1 MPKQALERI
10 IDSRSGAATVLGG
23 VGGGSSLVLS
33 HSALLGLTTDDHP
46 QYLRTDGT
54 RTLTGNLSID
64 SGITVDGI
72 DISAHAANPDAHHA
86 TATAGDGIG
95 VSGQQISLASSVA
108 GAGLAYASGVLS
120 VGAGYGLAVNAND
133 VQLAASAAGAGL
145 TYTLGVLAVGAGLGM
160 TVNADDVALTTPGTL
175 TVATTNASTGNHTH
189 AITSSSA
196 PGATASLLAS
206 SALGALTLPLL
217 TATTSL
223 TTPLIA
229 ADVSLS
235 IAPAVDINL
244 SPVGDV
250 VLGDGLTFRTNS
262 FSTSYPIEGAILA
275 ETAVSGQYGLTVGV
289 ISVDELRTRVFVA
302 DEVRI
307 DRGEE
312 VWSKSYGIVAEDFT
326 TPSSIGGTVVVT
338 FESSPMVSGA
348 LFSTNDWLLFR
359 TIDIDS
365 GVVLSSVWGQ
375 VSGYTAT
382 NIQPFWNDLFPD
394 DGWPDSSFPNI
405 DLGTTTQD
413 WTFTLR
419 SGDTNYRIPNGQ
431 LGIDYGASGQ
441 SYIAFSV
448 TDPIAA
454 PFIRIRRWAG
464 ANPYTPA
471 NHDDTVYIGNLTGI
485 AGGTGD
491 RGIWT
496 QSSDGTAWAELSDSG
511 VILRNSGIDLYSG
524 ATRKVH
530 IGSDGTD
537 FWMGVSSADK
547 RLSWDGS
554 TLSVVGAITITS
566 GSGYS
571 VLTDTPT
578 TIATINQAEAHNLT
592 TSAANVFME
601 TWDDPNAL
609 ARWTNYTGSGE
620 LSIASISDG
629 VAGGK
634 ALLVG
639 NNSGNDMAWLICTHK
654 LPYDATKTY
663 RIRVRIKR
671 TTGTGTVYV
680 GFAGVASDG
689 STFVNTAGT
698 NAYDSQHYHAASG
711 SSPSTTWTEYVGYTR
726 GFGTPTGTGGVG
738 TALTPGAMHSSVR
751 YVRPLIVVNYS
762 GVAGQTYVDMIS
774 VEAISAAW
782 YNIDSLPT
790 RFGETPTTSG
800 LYLTAT
806 HLGYYNGSAWKAW
819 IASTGQFYFGGS
831 SGAHL
836 EWDGTYLKG
845 VNASSATEW
854 QASSA
859 DGLIYAGATV
869 IGSHGIR
876 FDNDLSPGVYDVAWE
891 NNGVSEGYIR
901 GSYDLDDWLGL
912 ELYSSGYIFVT
923 GNVDIVSGYLTTT
936 DLRASKLTLDAVSTP
951 STPASG
957 GVLYIDTSDGD
968 LKVKFANGTVR
979 TIEVN

>member
-1 MPKQALERI
+1 MAGFTAADIWDDLKPKIDALIASRVRSTTTASSSTGGVSISAHALNGSSHTGTLGSDQAPQFLLR
-10 IDSRSGAATVLGG
+10 DGSRS
-23 VGGGSSLVLS
+23 LS
-33 HSALLGLTTDDHP
+33 
-46 QYLRTDGT
+46 
-54 RTLTGNLSID
+54 GNLSVD
-64 SGITVDGI
+64 SGVTVDGV

-86 TATAGDGIG
+86 TATAGDGINL
-95 VSGQQISLASSVA
+95 SGQQISLASSVA
-108 GAGLAYASGVLS
+108 GAGLAYSSGVLS

-133 VQLAASAAGAGL
+133 VQIAASAAGAGL
-145 TYTLGVLAVGAGLGM
+145 TYTTGVLAVGAGLGM

-175 TVATTNASTGNHTH
+175 TVSTSNASAGNHTH

-196 PGATASLLAS
+196 PGAAASLLAS

-235 IAPAVDINL
+235 IAPAVNINL
-244 SPVGDV
+244 DPVGDV
-250 VLGDGLTFRTNS
+250 VLGDSLTFRTNA
-262 FSTSYPIEGAILA
+262 FSTFYPIEGAILA
-275 ETAVSGQYGLTVGV
+275 ETSVAGQYGFTVGV
-289 ISVDELRTRVFVA
+289 IAADELRTRIFVA

-326 TPSSIGGTVVVT
+326 TPGSIGGTVTVT

-394 DGWPDSSFPNI
+394 NGWPDSSFPSV

-419 SGDTNYRIPNGQ
+419 SGDTNYRIPSGQ

-537 FWMGVSSADK
+537 FWMGVSSSDK

-554 TLSVVGAITITS
+554 TLSIVGAITITGGNAAKTDFS
-566 GSGYS
+566 NITATLDAVGDGS
-571 VLTDTPT
+571 
-578 TIATINQAEAHNLT
+578 
-592 TSAANVFME
+592 
-601 TWDDPNAL
+601 
-609 ARWTNYTGSGE
+609 
-620 LSIASISDG
+620 
-629 VAGGK
+629 
-634 ALLVG
+634 
-639 NNSGNDMAWLICTHK
+639 
-654 LPYDATKTY
+654 TY
-663 RIRVRIKR
+663 KR
-671 TTGTGTVYV
+671 TTANQRDGGGYGYTGLNSSGYV
-680 GFAGVASDG
+680 KLPVRG
-689 STFVNTAGT
+689 S
-698 NAYDSQHYHAASG
+698 SISG
-711 SSPSTTWTEYVGYTR
+711 SPATGLNLTSTHMGYYD
-726 GFGTPTGTGGVG
+726 G
-738 TALTPGAMHSSVR
+738 
-751 YVRPLIVVNYS
+751 
-762 GVAGQTYVDMIS
+762 
-774 VEAISAAW
+774 AAW
-782 YNIDSLPT
+782 KT
-790 RFGETPTTSG
+790 
-800 LYLTAT
+800 
-806 HLGYYNGSAWKAW
+806 W

-845 VNASSATEW
+845 VNSSSGVEW
-854 QASSA
+854 QASSL
-859 DGLIYAGATV
+859 DGLIYAGGTV

-876 FDNDLSPGVYDVAWE
+876 FDHDIAASTYDLAWE
-891 NNGVSEGYIR
+891 YGGVTGGYIR
-901 GSYDLDDWLGL
+901 GSYDLSDWLGI
-912 ELYSSGYIFVT
+912 EIYSTTNIDITGVVAIT
-923 GNVDIVSGYLTTT
+923 GNVGITGTVSITGNVGLLDGYYIAADKMRARDSGGLRLEDDAGNLGLFVEDSTGDVGVGHNSPAYRLDTLVASGADRAVLRAGVSGVSNGLTINYTHSSTT
-936 DLRASKLTLDAVSTP
+936 LAYCFLDGAVGVNTSSITSGVKLDVNGQIYARAAVTFDGGVYIKTVSAP
-951 STPASG
+951 STPPAG
-957 GVLYIDTSDGD
+957 YCVLYHDTSDGD
-968 LKVKFANGTVR
+968 FKIKFPNGT
-979 TIEVN
+979 TATLATN